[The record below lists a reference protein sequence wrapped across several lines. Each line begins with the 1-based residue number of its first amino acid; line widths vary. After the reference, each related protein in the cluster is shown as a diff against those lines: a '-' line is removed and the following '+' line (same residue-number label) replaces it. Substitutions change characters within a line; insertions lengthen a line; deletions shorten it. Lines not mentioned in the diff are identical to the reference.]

1 MRIRTRQEA
10 LTKKPPNSVPAST
23 LATPADLQH
32 PERAEGPQATSA
44 SAAGAGHQFSAL
56 SVDGA
61 RPQLTVSE
69 PADAADQEATRV
81 ADQVAEQTQKN
92 TSTSAQ
98 QQTGVAVSAN
108 LSRTNVD
115 QARDDGASSDA
126 ETLASQALAGASE
139 PLSSSIRREMEP
151 AFGHDFSQVRVH
163 TDSAATRSA
172 RAVNARAYT
181 VGSDVVFGAGRYAP
195 GTREGDR
202 LLAHELTHVV
212 QNGAGGGW
220 SNASQDS
227 AMVLSRD
234 PDVPPPK
241 ASDATAEREKDAFPE
256 ADKERARATV
266 VAPLRAAATQLGKGE
281 KADVAS
287 VIRHLRPMRA
297 AAAGVKWP
305 DSVREEVLSIL
316 DGVSIDRT
324 VLESLKLSDRQAVVA
339 ARKHW
344 ADARREL
351 AAVRKAINAAEPNP
365 AKNPD
370 ATPREGSNRDVNAVL
385 ALSLQI
391 DATTTDLIKAPR
403 TQEGFN
409 TVVET
414 AGGML
419 AMFDTIKPEEDP
431 SGVARAKESFTLG
444 IANIAPL
451 ALGKEESLKQV
462 VKDLNMAADRIS
474 GLVGDSPPAPETGE
488 PGKDEDEK
496 QAPPPDPKADPAP
509 SPNPL
514 PPPPPPPVGAGSGS
528 RSG

>member
-1 MRIRTRQEA
+1 
-10 LTKKPPNSVPAST
+10 
-23 LATPADLQH
+23 
-32 PERAEGPQATSA
+32 
-44 SAAGAGHQFSAL
+44 
-56 SVDGA
+56 
-61 RPQLTVSE
+61 
-69 PADAADQEATRV
+69 
-81 ADQVAEQTQKN
+81 
-92 TSTSAQ
+92 
-98 QQTGVAVSAN
+98 
-108 LSRTNVD
+108 
-115 QARDDGASSDA
+115 
-126 ETLASQALAGASE
+126 
-139 PLSSSIRREMEP
+139 
-151 AFGHDFSQVRVH
+151 
-163 TDSAATRSA
+163 
-172 RAVNARAYT
+172 
-181 VGSDVVFGAGRYAP
+181 
-195 GTREGDR
+195 
-202 LLAHELTHVV
+202 
-212 QNGAGGGW
+212 
-220 SNASQDS
+220 
-227 AMVLSRD
+227 
-234 PDVPPPK
+234 
-241 ASDATAEREKDAFPE
+241 
-256 ADKERARATV
+256 
-266 VAPLRAAATQLGKGE
+266 LGKGE

-305 DSVREEVLSIL
+305 DSVRDEVLSIL

-324 VLESLKLSDRQAVVA
+324 VLEILKLSDRQAVVA

-451 ALGKEESLKQV
+451 ALGKDESLKQV

-474 GLVGDSPPAPETGE
+474 GIVGDSPPAPETGE
-488 PGKDEDEK
+488 PGKDDEEK
-496 QAPPPDPKADPAP
+496 QAPPDPKADPAP

-514 PPPPPPPVGAGSGS
+514 PPPPPPGAGSGS